1 MAPLLCGA
9 SYLPF
14 FHPIGIIS
22 VYKNNKNIM
31 EKMNRWKIATLILAV
46 VCVIMTVMLSQTTFA
61 PSKKPVN
68 QAIEYINKYLLQGT
82 TAKLDKIESERTAP
96 FQKIS
101 LDVNGQKF
109 FSYVSVDGKYL
120 YAEEPID
127 ISKAPEGA
135 SAGPEMASKEAVE
148 VEGSFK
154 EIKDVEVCKENEK
167 PIVYFF
173 GSTGCP
179 HCLWEEPI
187 LKSVIQEFGDAV
199 AYHENIDSETDID
212 VFSKYSSGG
221 VPTLV
226 IGCKYYRNGSG
237 EGIGEVAEEEALR
250 KVICR
255 ATGNIPSSICQ

>member
-1 MAPLLCGA
+1 
-9 SYLPF
+9 
-14 FHPIGIIS
+14 
-22 VYKNNKNIM
+22 M

-68 QAIEYINKYLLQGT
+68 SAVEYINKYLLQSGM
-82 TAKLDKIESERTAP
+82 TAKLDKIETERTAP
-96 FQKIS
+96 FQKVS
-101 LDVNGQKF
+101 LDINGQKF

-120 YAEEPID
+120 YAQEPID
-127 ISKAPEGA
+127 ISKAPDGGT
-135 SAGPEMASKEAVE
+135 GPEMSSKEAVE

-154 EIKDVEVCKENEK
+154 EIKEVEVCKENDK

-173 GSTGCP
+173 GSSTCP
-179 HCLWEEPI
+179 HCEWEEPI

-199 AYHENIDSETDID
+199 AYHENIDTETDID

-237 EGIGEVAEEEALR
+237 EAIGEVAEEEALR

-255 ATGNIPSSICQ
+255 ATGNLPASICQ

>member
-1 MAPLLCGA
+1 
-9 SYLPF
+9 
-14 FHPIGIIS
+14 
-22 VYKNNKNIM
+22 M

-61 PSKKPVN
+61 SAKKPVDK
-68 QAIEYINKYLLQGT
+68 AIEYINKYLLDSGMA
-82 TAKLDKIESERTAP
+82 AKLDKIESERTAP
-96 FQKIS
+96 FQKITI
-101 LDVNGQKF
+101 DVNGQKF

-127 ISKAPEGA
+127 ISKTPEGA
-135 SAGPEMASKEAVE
+135 SAGPEMASKESVE

-154 EIKDVEVCKENEK
+154 EIKEVDVCKESDK
-167 PIVYFF
+167 PIIYFF

-179 HCLWEEPI
+179 HCIWEEPI
-187 LKSVIQEFGDAV
+187 LKSVVQEFGDAV
-199 AYHENIDSETDID
+199 SYHENIDTETDSD
-212 VFSKYSSGG
+212 VFAKYSSGG
-221 VPTLV
+221 VPTIV

-237 EGIGEVAEEEALR
+237 ENIGEVAEEEALR